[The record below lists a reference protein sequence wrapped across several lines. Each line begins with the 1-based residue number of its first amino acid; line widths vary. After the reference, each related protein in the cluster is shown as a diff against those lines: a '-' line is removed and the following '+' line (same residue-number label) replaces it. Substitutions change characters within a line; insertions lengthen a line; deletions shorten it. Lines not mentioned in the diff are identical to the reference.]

1 MCSLLFCRN
10 LGRGTRR
17 IDQYFEVINIAT
29 AKTNDNVDVNTTK
42 DITRHI
48 GMWELRKGY
57 IPCDAALNSECR
69 KPIFNS
75 EDNDAVPQTPPGR
88 VLNHDIVGLQV
99 LAIVIAFVAIL
110 SFAWFCFNR
119 DVEIVRKAYCGMF
132 PVICLGTLII
142 AARLYLSAITPTDE
156 ICVAR
161 LVFLYNGLCSF
172 WGPVV
177 LSSVR
182 ARRLLHERE
191 KYTKYTIKFLQ
202 GTMAMIDILILLIC
216 LLFSAGMQN
225 YVLTLAD
232 TNEPNRNDS
241 YATCEY
247 RVRATGALIM
257 ILHVFMLLWGLREA
271 YLAKD
276 IHDKM
281 QETRVSYYV
290 LLLFIA
296 TVFVLYPVYIMSEDS
311 KLQMFTIVEYNM
323 GAIFLVCFLII
334 VGQKTYVVYFG
345 EVEEDVVK
353 TVRTLTR
360 NSLSSSKQ
368 ISVATVLQSL
378 SQDGKMSLCRQQ
390 ITMWIV
396 ALAKLEDPAKG
407 STLEQFKE
415 LGYMPRIQLS
425 SLGEPIISWNS
436 LHFAVKRRSSS
447 ERGKFVLEDIKE
459 EE

>member
-1 MCSLLFCRN
+1 MN
-10 LGRGTRR
+10 L
-17 IDQYFEVINIAT
+17 
-29 AKTNDNVDVNTTK
+29 NTTGE
-42 DITRHI
+42 TSRHI
-48 GMWELRKGY
+48 GMWELRRGY
-57 IPCDAALNSECR
+57 IPCNEANTACK

-75 EDNDAVPQTPPGR
+75 EDGEVVPQTPPGR
-88 VLNHDIVGLQV
+88 VLNHDIVGLQI
-99 LAIVIAFVAIL
+99 LAIVIAIIAVL
-110 SFAWFCFNR
+110 SFVWYCYYR
-119 DVEIVRKAYCGMF
+119 HIEIVGKAYCGMF
-132 PVICLGTLII
+132 PVICLGTLIL

-161 LVFLYNGLCSF
+161 LIFLYDGLCSF

-177 LSSVR
+177 LGSVR

-202 GTMAMIDILILLIC
+202 GTMATIDIFILFVC
-216 LLFSAGMQN
+216 LLFSVGMQN

-232 TNEPNRNDS
+232 TDEPNRNDS

-247 RVRATGALIM
+247 RMRSTGALIM

-276 IHDKM
+276 IRDKM

-296 TVFVLYPVYIMSEDS
+296 TVFILYPVYIMSEDR

-323 GAIFLVCFLII
+323 GIIFLVCFLII
-334 VGQKTYVVYFG
+334 VGQKVYVVYYG
-345 EVEEDVVK
+345 EVEEDVVR
-353 TVRTLTR
+353 TVRSLTR
-360 NSLSSSKQ
+360 SSQSRNKQ

-378 SQDGKMSLCRQQ
+378 SQDGKITLCRQQ
-390 ITMWIV
+390 MAMWIV

-407 STLEQFKE
+407 LTLEQFKQI
-415 LGYMPRIQLS
+415 GHNPRIQLS
-425 SLGEPIISWNS
+425 SSGEPIISWNS
-436 LHFAVKRRSSS
+436 MHFAVKRRSSS
-447 ERGKFVLEDIKE
+447 GKEKFILEDIKE